1 MAEIDLSA
9 LGEAIDTT
17 WGRTSMP
24 AINGF
29 GIKMTL
35 AGMNQLNLTY
45 QTVVNFASEREMIMT
60 RRNEE
65 SLASENVKM
74 IIDSVK
80 KQYKE
85 KSGSTLKLKEVS
97 CVDSVE
103 IIGLN
108 VHNPKRTALFRRKC
122 LFELA

>member
-24 AINGF
+24 TINGF

-45 QTVVNFASEREMIMT
+45 QTIVNFASEREMIMT

-74 IIDSVK
+74 IVDSVK

-85 KSGSTLKLKEVS
+85 KSGNTLKLKEVS

>member
-29 GIKMTL
+29 GVKMTL

-45 QTVVNFASEREMIMT
+45 QTIVNFASEREMIMT

-65 SLASENVKM
+65 SLASENVKKV
-74 IIDSVK
+74 IEAVK
-80 KQYKE
+80 KNYKE
-85 KSGSTLKLKEVS
+85 KSGSTIKLKEIS

-122 LFELA
+122 LFEIA